1 MALPVDPR
9 IPELVDKVSQE
20 KDPQKLIALSRQLT
34 AILEENIK
42 THRDDKTQQP
52 LK

>member
-1 MALPVDPR
+1 MALSVDPR
-9 IPELVDKVSQE
+9 IPELIDQLTKE

-34 AILEENIK
+34 TILEENIK
-42 THRDDKTQQP
+42 AHRDDKTQQP

>member
-1 MALPVDPR
+1 MELSVDPR
-9 IPELVDKVSQE
+9 IPELIDQLSQE

-34 AILEENIK
+34 TILEESIK
-42 THRDDKTQQP
+42 AHRDHETQQP